1 MSVDKPECVL
11 YWMSNALRVTDNP
24 ALYQAQQAAIRAE
37 LPLLCLFIVNPKFPA
52 ANTRNMSFLLDS
64 LPELQENLSSKNIAF
79 MIKTGN
85 AVNCI
90 EEMCEEYELKHVI
103 SEISPF
109 LWVQDLQKAVNANLQ
124 KRNLRLYLYTTATI
138 VPLHIASEKLE
149 FSARTI
155 RPKLNRRLEE
165 FLTIETSI
173 ITHPTDMPPVE
184 KLTIEKM
191 GVLLDSLELP
201 IIQKTEFVPG
211 ESEALRLLENFAN
224 RIAYVEY
231 RNIIEGQ
238 GQSYLSPY
246 LHYGMISPITII
258 KRIQKCEHRM
268 KDIFIEEC
276 FIRRELAYNY
286 VYYQPEYTNINGA
299 WSWAKETLRLHQSDK
314 RSILYSDEELELAKT
329 HDEVWNYCQR
339 TLVEKGY
346 LHSYLRMYWAK
357 QVLLWKE
364 DPQEAIDFLVNNNDK
379 YFLDGR
385 DPNGYTG
392 IMWSVAGVHDR
403 PWPSAEVVGSVRRM
417 SAHGTI
423 KKTGLRL

>member
-1 MSVDKPECVL
+1 MSDNKKQCVL
-11 YWMSNALRVTDNP
+11 YWMSNALRVKDNP
-24 ALYQAQQAAIRAE
+24 ALYQAQQAALRTQ

-52 ANTRNMSFLLDS
+52 ANTRNMSFLLNS
-64 LPELQENLSSKNIAF
+64 LPELQESLAHMNIAF
-79 MIKTGN
+79 ILKTGN
-85 AVNCI
+85 AAECI
-90 EEMCEEYELKHVI
+90 EEMCEEYELKHIV

-109 LWVQDLQKAVNANLQ
+109 LWVQDVQKIVDAKLQ

-155 RPKLNRRLEE
+155 RPKLYRHLDEYINVET
-165 FLTIETSI
+165 TII
-173 ITHPTDMPPVE
+173 PHPIGMISAT
-184 KLTIEKM
+184 KLTLSTMK
-191 GVLLDSLELP
+191 VLLDSLDLP
-201 IIQKTEFVPG
+201 SIQNTDFVPG
-211 ESEALRLLENFAN
+211 ESEALRLLENFAH
-224 RIAYVEY
+224 RIANVEY
-231 RNIIEGQ
+231 RNHIDGQ

-258 KRIQKCEHRM
+258 KRIQACEHQM
-268 KDIFIEEC
+268 KETFIEEC

-286 VYYQPEYTNINGA
+286 VYYQPKYDSLNGA
-299 WSWAKETLRLHQSDK
+299 WSWARETLYLH
-314 RSILYSDEELELAKT
+314 SIDQRPNLYSNEELELAKT

-339 TLVEKGY
+339 TIVEKGY

-364 DPQEAIDFLVNNNDK
+364 DPQETIDFLVYNNDK

-403 PWPSAEVVGSVRRM
+403 PWPSAEVVGSVRRI